1 MTVAIELQVQETLDR
16 ILDSK
21 HDALPSDFNKKRFSE
36 NCKAYVADE
45 KDLHKYSPEEIA
57 ANLFKGAVLG
67 LDFLAKECHLIS
79 GGVELKFQ
87 TDYKGE
93 MKLTKKYSVRPLLDV
108 YAKNVREGDEF
119 REEVIEG
126 RPVIH
131 FAPLPFNASSII
143 GSFAVALFQDG
154 GMVYESIPAGEIEEI
169 RKNYGKSLGD
179 AWDKSQGEM
188 YKRTVLRRLCK
199 TIETDF
205 DAEQRLIYDA
215 GGAFEFTKQ
224 PARSRQQSPFNPPE
238 ESEVTQDDRVAETDQ
253 G

>member
-1 MTVAIELQVQETLDR
+1 MTVAIETQVQETLDR

-21 HDALPSDFNKKRFSE
+21 HDALPSDFKKKRFSE
-36 NCKAYVADE
+36 NCKVYVAEE
-45 KDLHKYSPEEIA
+45 KDLHKYTIDDIV

-67 LDFLAKECHLIS
+67 LDFLAKECHLIT
-79 GGVELKFQ
+79 GGVDLKFQ

-93 MKLTKKYSVRPLLDV
+93 MKLTKKYSVRPMLDV
-108 YAKNVREGDEF
+108 YAKNVREGDIF
-119 REEVIEG
+119 REQIIEG
-126 RPVIH
+126 RPAIH
-131 FAPLPFNASSII
+131 FDPLPFNASKII
-143 GSFAVALFQDG
+143 GSFAIALFQDG

-179 AWDKSQGEM
+179 AWEKSQGEM

-205 DAEQRLIYDA
+205 DAEQRLIYEM

-224 PARSRQQSPFNPPE
+224 PTRSRQQSPFNPPE
-238 ESEVTQDDRVAETDQ
+238 ESEVIQNDRAAETDQ

>member
-1 MTVAIELQVQETLDR
+1 MSAAIETKVQEALNK

-36 NCKAYVADE
+36 NCKVYVAGE
-45 KDLHKYSPEEIA
+45 KELHKYSIEEIV
-57 ANLFKGAVLG
+57 LSLVKGAVLG
-67 LDFLAKECHLIS
+67 LDFLAKECHLIA
-79 GGVELKFQ
+79 GAVELKFQ

-108 YAKNVREGDEF
+108 YAKNVRKGDEF
-119 REEVIEG
+119 REQIVEG
-126 RPVIH
+126 RPVVY
-131 FAPLPFNASSII
+131 FEPLPFNNSEII

-154 GMVYESIPAGEIEEI
+154 GMVYESISAEETEVI
-169 RKNYGKSLGD
+169 RKNYGKNLGSD
-179 AWDKSQGEM
+179 TWEKSQGEL

-205 DAEQRLIYDA
+205 DADQTLLYEA
-215 GGAFEFTKQ
+215 GSAFEFNKQ
-224 PARSRQQSPFNPPE
+224 PRVIQRSPFDSPN
-238 ESEVTQDDRVAETDQ
+238 ESEVVNDDRSSEIDQ

>member
-1 MTVAIELQVQETLDR
+1 MAEIIETKVQETLDK

-36 NCKAYVADE
+36 NCKVYVKGYKDVHKFSIDE
-45 KDLHKYSPEEIA
+45 ISLS
-57 ANLFKGAVLG
+57 LFKGAVLG
-67 LDFLAKECHLIS
+67 LDFLAKECHLIVD
-79 GGVELKFQ
+79 GAELKFQ

-93 MKLTKKYSVRPLLDV
+93 MKLTKKYSVRPMLDV

-119 REEVIEG
+119 REQIIEG
-126 RPVIH
+126 HPVIN
-131 FAPLPFNASSII
+131 FDPLPFNSSKII

-154 GMVYESIPAGEIEEI
+154 GMVYESIPAEEIEEI
-169 RKNYGKSLGD
+169 RRNYGKNLGD
-179 AWDKSQGEM
+179 TWDKSQGEM
-188 YKRTVLRRLCK
+188 CKRTVLRRLCK

-205 DAEQRLIYDA
+205 DAEQTLIYEA

-224 PARSRQQSPFNPPE
+224 PRVRQQSPFNTPN
-238 ESEVTQDDRVAETDQ
+238 ESEVSPSERTSEADQ